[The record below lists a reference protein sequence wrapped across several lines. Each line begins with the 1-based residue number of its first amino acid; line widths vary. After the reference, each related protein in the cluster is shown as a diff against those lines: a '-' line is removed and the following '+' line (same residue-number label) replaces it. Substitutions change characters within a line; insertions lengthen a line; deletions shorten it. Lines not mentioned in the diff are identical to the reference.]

1 MTQANNIPTTN
12 DTVVL
17 RLIQSPNQ
25 NATYQG
31 PSRAIDYIVYVEEDD
46 TIILQGDAPMP
57 SIDISHPSV
66 EDHEAMTVLR
76 IATHDLLT
84 PLTSIRSYAD
94 MLASGVFG
102 PMPEEQRWVIE
113 RIQQASGF
121 MSRVTQDL
129 SDAIDPGQDG
139 LSLRNRIFEPE
150 EVAKEILALCQPQA
164 QDHQHTLTL
173 RCVGKLRPMT
183 NDPERLQQVLF
194 NLMSNAIRYANEGSI
209 RLVVEQDGDWIEF
222 RVEDQGPGIPELQQQ
237 TIWKFD
243 SRLTNEGKGR
253 GLGLYIV
260 QQLVQAMGG
269 LAGVDSTE
277 GVGSSFWVR
286 FPVDVLDGQ

>member
-1 MTQANNIPTTN
+1 MTQANNIPTIH

-17 RLIQSPNQ
+17 RLIQSPDQ
-25 NATYQG
+25 DVAHQR
-31 PSRAIDYIVYVEEDD
+31 PSREIDYIVYVEEDD
-46 TIILQGDAPMP
+46 AITLQGDAPMP
-57 SIDISHPSV
+57 SIDISHPST

-84 PLTSIRSYAD
+84 PLTSIRSYTD
-94 MLASGVFG
+94 MLASGAFG
-102 PMPEEQRWVIE
+102 PMTEEQRWVIE
-113 RIQQASGF
+113 RIQQASSF
-121 MSRVTQDL
+121 MGRITQDL
-129 SDAIDPGQDG
+129 SDAIDPDQTD
-139 LSLRNRIFEPE
+139 LSLHNRAFEPE
-150 EVAKEILALCQPQA
+150 EVAKEVLALCQPQA

-173 RCVGKLRPMT
+173 RCVGRLRPMT

-194 NLMSNAIRYANEGSI
+194 NLISNAIRYANEGTI

-222 RVEDQGPGIPELQQQ
+222 RVEDQGPGIPASQQQ
-237 TIWKFD
+237 SIWQFD
-243 SRLTNEGKGR
+243 SRLTNKGKGH

-269 LAGVDSTE
+269 LVGVDSTE

-286 FPVDVLDGQ
+286 FPVDA